1 MFILQIEHP
10 VRNYE
15 MWKKAFDGDPIG
27 RKRNGVQRHRV
38 LRSTDKLDYAIVEL
52 EFLTAT
58 EAQHMLNALKKLWG
72 QVEGTLIDSVQAR
85 IVEVTE
91 EVKY

>member
-15 MWKKAFDGDPIG
+15 MWKKTFDSDPLG
-27 RKRNGVQRHRV
+27 RKRSGVQRHRV
-38 LRSTDKLDYAIVEL
+38 LRPTDSPEYAIVEL
-52 EFLTAT
+52 EFLTAA
-58 EAQHMLNALKKLWG
+58 EAEAMLIALRKLWG
-72 QVEGTLIDSVQAR
+72 QVEGTLIDKARAR

-91 EVKY
+91 EIKY